1 MFLGEIIWS
10 SWEFILFISASLIRQ
25 QESRIIFTT
34 ADAAGAFWQAMALLI
49 SEIQAL
55 KLCPAKSS
63 VLLLG
68 NFSAVIP
75 NQKIIN
81 EGKLLTAYINEHDF

>member
-1 MFLGEIIWS
+1 
-10 SWEFILFISASLIRQ
+10 
-25 QESRIIFTT
+25 
-34 ADAAGAFWQAMALLI
+34 MALLI

-81 EGKLLTAYINEHDF
+81 EGKLLTAYINEHDL